1 MGLPSNLEEMEKL
14 IQDEE
19 KRRRFRQ
26 QIIAALPATLELMS
40 KGRASHPLA
49 SKAAKAKGTGTEIEV
64 EDWFEKVFG
73 TPYLLHELD
82 RPPLII
88 YFCRMVDRS
97 VPVDNDVVY
106 VKCHGAG
113 GLLHNSEIEKEVEI
127 ENSP

>member
-1 MGLPSNLEEMEKL
+1 MEIPSNLEEMEKL

-19 KRRRFRQ
+19 KRRRFSRQ
-26 QIIAALPATLELMS
+26 MIIAVPASLELMS

-49 SKAAKAKGTGTEIEV
+49 GKPAKANGELIYV

-73 TPYLLHELD
+73 MPYLLHELN

-88 YFCRMVDRS
+88 YFCRMALDRS

-106 VKCHGAG
+106 VTCHGSG
-113 GLLHNSEIEKEVEI
+113 GLLHNSEIERC
-127 ENSP
+127 